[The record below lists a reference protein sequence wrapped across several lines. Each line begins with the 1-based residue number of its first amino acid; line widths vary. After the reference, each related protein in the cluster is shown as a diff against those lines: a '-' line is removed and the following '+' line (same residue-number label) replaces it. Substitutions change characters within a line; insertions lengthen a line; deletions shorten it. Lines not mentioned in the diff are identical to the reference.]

1 MVLRAEPQMGP
12 EAEAAGATVGL
23 ESRNGNTE
31 NVANLEIKGISSAE
45 LV

>member
-1 MVLRAEPQMGP
+1 MGP

-31 NVANLEIKGISSAE
+31 NTENVANLEIKGISSAE